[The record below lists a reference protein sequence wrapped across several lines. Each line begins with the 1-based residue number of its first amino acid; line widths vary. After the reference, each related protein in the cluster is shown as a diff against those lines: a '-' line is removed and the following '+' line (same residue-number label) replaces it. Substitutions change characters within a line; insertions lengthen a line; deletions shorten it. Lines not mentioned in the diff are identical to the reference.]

1 MRVYKLL
8 PNIISQLS

>member
-1 MRVYKLL
+1 VYKLL